1 MFNLQRWQGSQH
13 RIGITGGIACGKS
26 AVSKYLKEK
35 KQLVILDA
43 DLYAREALSDG
54 TIANHTV
61 RERYGME
68 ILKESNNN
76 QIIDRKKLSK
86 IIFTNKLEKDW
97 LEKLIHP
104 IVKKKFEQEL
114 QKNRE
119 IPIVGLSIPL
129 LFEAKMTNLCSSIW
143 VIKCKEEIQVK
154 RLINRDKIEKSLAKK
169 LIEAQWPI
177 KKKENLS
184 DQIIENNSSFNDLYH
199 QIDQLFDTLR
209 LQLL

>member
-35 KQLVILDA
+35 KQIVILDA
-43 DLYAREALSDG
+43 DVYAREALSDG
-54 TIANHTV
+54 TIANNRV
-61 RERYGME
+61 RERYGMG
-68 ILKESNNN
+68 ILKESNNK
-76 QIIDRKKLSK
+76 QIIDRKKLAK
-86 IIFTNKLEKDW
+86 IIFINKLEKDW

-114 QKNRE
+114 QENRE
-119 IPIVGLSIPL
+119 LPIVGLSIPL

-143 VIKCKEEIQVK
+143 VVKCKEEIQVN
-154 RLINRDKIEKSLAKK
+154 RLINRDKIEQSIAKK
-169 LIEAQWPI
+169 IIESQWPI

-184 DQIIENNSSFNDLYH
+184 DQIIENNSTFNDLYH
-199 QIDQLFDTLR
+199 QIDQLFETLR